1 MAESLT
7 LTEEL
12 DVLIDETR
20 RDDLSPGDLIS
31 IQTNISA
38 IKYTVST
45 QLAKAEGRML
55 VAKEN
60 YEKHLLRERFA
71 LQANDSKLSATKAN
85 DMVEMDDG
93 TEKLRQEVLRTKITY
108 SALKNRVDNA
118 KDVLVALS
126 VRIKALEQEMKESR
140 LHT

>member
-1 MAESLT
+1 MAQGLT

-60 YEKHLLRERFA
+60 YEKHLLRERFT
-71 LQANDSKLSATKAN
+71 LQASDSKLSATKAN
-85 DMVEMDDG
+85 DMVEMDED
-93 TEKLRQEVLRTKITY
+93 TDKLRQEMLRTKITY

-126 VRIKALEQEMKESR
+126 VRIKGLEQEMKESR